1 MLMRCTFALVAC
13 WLSSIDA
20 QGATHKEIV
29 EEFRGKDIDPA
40 EVVLAMERTGC
51 FGTCPAYRV
60 TITGTGHVE
69 YEGRHFVVNRGV
81 RESTVS
87 PEAAIDI
94 ASALMHA
101 HFFDAS
107 SEYFT
112 SDDFR
117 LYGGRLRLE
126 STIVTDGPST
136 SLKLKLGKHEKHVHL
151 YDGYPA
157 ELREVIELIDKT
169 VDIEQWIGTYC
180 ERDRMPAAR
189 SVRQQPDPKCEIPP
203 VPLRPTE

>member
-1 MLMRCTFALVAC
+1 MLMRWTYALVAC
-13 WLSSIDA
+13 WLAFGEA

-40 EVVLAMERTGC
+40 EVVVTMERTAC

-60 TITGTGHVE
+60 TITGTGYVE
-69 YEGRHFVVNRGV
+69 YEGRQYVLNRGI
-81 RESTVS
+81 RQGAIS

-94 ASALMHA
+94 ASALMRA

-107 SEYFT
+107 AEYFS
-112 SDDFR
+112 SDEIR
-117 LYGGRLRLE
+117 MYGGRLRLE

-136 SLKLKLGKHEKHVHL
+136 SLQLKLGKHEKLMHL

-157 ELREVIELIDKT
+157 ELREVTALIDKA

-180 ERDRMPAAR
+180 ERDRMPEAR
-189 SVRQQPDPKCEIPP
+189 FIRQLDPTCAIPP
-203 VPLRPTE
+203 VPLRPEE